1 MGFTEFKNDL
11 LLKADQNK
19 PEIMLVAGLIGV
31 VGATV
36 LACRATLKAKD
47 IIEEKN
53 ERLEEIQENLKT
65 VESKEDGSEVSEIVV
80 PAETKKEIRKVYLKT
95 GLQLAKVYAP
105 AIAVETAAF
114 ALLIKSNSVQR
125 DRLAGLTAAYITV
138 DQAFKKY
145 REAVVAEL
153 GEEKDLEFKNGLK
166 KQKIDAIVEDEDGNE
181 LTKKEE
187 GLVLQDGRYISEYA
201 KFFDESCP
209 DWTKSPENNM
219 HFLMLQQAAANEKL
233 KIQGHL
239 FLNEVYDMLGIPRTK
254 AGAVVGWL
262 YPRERFDSLDLNGFV
277 DFGIFN
283 MYKQSRNQAF
293 VNGYERSILLDF
305 NVDGCIYNYI

>member
-1 MGFTEFKNDL
+1 MSFQSFKNDL
-11 LLKADQNK
+11 SLKVDQNK
-19 PEIMLVAGLIGV
+19 PEIMLVAGLVGV
-31 VGATV
+31 IGATI

-47 IIEEKN
+47 VMEEHNKK
-53 ERLEEIQENLKT
+53 LEEIQENLNEEEKIELP
-65 VESKEDGSEVSEIVV
+65 VE
-80 PAETKKEIRKVYLKT
+80 AKKDIRKVYLKT
-95 GLQLAKVYAP
+95 SLKLAKTYAP

-145 REAVVAEL
+145 RQAVIEEL
-153 GEEKDLEFKNGLK
+153 GEEKDLEFKTGLK
-166 KQKIDAIVEDEDGNE
+166 RQKFDAIVEDEEGKE
-181 LTKKEE
+181 KLKKEE
-187 GLVLQDGRYISEYA
+187 GLVIPNGAYVSEYA

-209 DWTKSPENNM
+209 DFTKSPENNL
-219 HFLMLQQAAANEKL
+219 HFLRLQQAAANEKL

-262 YPRERFDSLDLNGFV
+262 YPADRYESLQLNGFV
-277 DFGIFN
+277 DFGIYDAWAN
-283 MYKQSRNQAF
+283 ARRADF
-293 VNGYERSILLDF
+293 VNGHERNILLDF

>member
-1 MGFTEFKNDL
+1 MSFKNDAL
-11 LLKADQNK
+11 MFMDKNK
-19 PEIMLVAGLIGV
+19 PEIMLVTGLVGV
-31 VGATV
+31 IGATV

-47 IIEEKN
+47 IVEEHN
-53 ERLEEIQENLKT
+53 ERLEEIQEKT
-65 VESKEDGSEVSEIVV
+65 VSVVEGDEVVETL
-80 PAETKKEIRKVYLKT
+80 PAETKKEIRNVYLKT
-95 GLQLAKVYAP
+95 SIKLAKTYAP

-125 DRLAGLTAAYITV
+125 ERLAGLTAAYITV

-145 REAVVAEL
+145 RQAVIDEL
-153 GEEKDLEFKNGLK
+153 GEEKDLEFKTGLK
-166 KQKIDAIVEDEDGNE
+166 KQKKIDAIIEDENGNE
-181 LTKKEE
+181 TIKKEE
-187 GLVLQDGRYISEYA
+187 GLVLPNGQYVSEYA

-209 DWTKSPENNM
+209 DWTKSPENNL

-262 YPRERFDSLDLNGFV
+262 YRDPESSNLVTNNFV
-277 DFGIFN
+277 DFGIHD
-283 MYKQSRNQAF
+283 MWACKRRADF

>member
-1 MGFTEFKNDL
+1 MSFQSFKNDL
-11 LLKADQNK
+11 SLKADQNK
-19 PEIMLVAGLIGV
+19 PEIMLVAGLVGV
-31 VGATV
+31 IGATI

-47 IIEEKN
+47 VMEEHNK
-53 ERLEEIQENLKT
+53 RLEEIQENLNEEEKIELP
-65 VESKEDGSEVSEIVV
+65 VE
-80 PAETKKEIRKVYLKT
+80 AKKDIRKVYLKT
-95 GLQLAKVYAP
+95 SLKLAKTYAP

-145 REAVVAEL
+145 RQAVIEEL
-153 GEEKDLEFKNGLK
+153 GEEKDLEFKTGLK
-166 KQKIDAIVEDEDGNE
+166 KQKIDAIVEDEEGNE
-181 LTKKEE
+181 KLKKEE
-187 GLVLQDGRYISEYA
+187 GLVLPDGRYISEYA

-209 DWTKSPENNM
+209 DWQKSPENNL
-219 HFLMLQQAAANEKL
+219 HFLRLQQAAANEKL

-239 FLNEVYDMLGIPRTK
+239 FLNEVYDMIGLPRTK

-262 YPRERFDSLDLNGFV
+262 YPAERYNSLQLNGFV
-277 DFGIFN
+277 DFGIYDMWAN
-283 MYKQSRNQAF
+283 AKRADF
-293 VNGYERSILLDF
+293 VNGYERNILLDF

>member
-1 MGFTEFKNDL
+1 MSFQSFKNDTAL
-11 LLKADQNK
+11 FMDKNK
-19 PEIMLVAGLIGV
+19 PEIMLVAGLVGV
-31 VGATV
+31 IGATV

-47 IIEEKN
+47 VVEEHN
-53 ERLEEIQENLKT
+53 ERLEEIQENLN
-65 VESKEDGSEVSEIVV
+65 EEE
-80 PAETKKEIRKVYLKT
+80 KKELPVEAKKDIRKVYLKT
-95 GLQLAKVYAP
+95 SLKLAKTYAP

-145 REAVVAEL
+145 RQAVIEEL
-153 GEEKDLEFKNGLK
+153 GEEKDLEFKTGLK
-166 KQKIDAIVEDEDGNE
+166 KQKIEAIVEDEEGNE
-181 LTKKEE
+181 KLKKEE
-187 GLVLQDGRYISEYA
+187 GLVLPDGRYISEYA

-209 DWTKSPENNM
+209 DWQKSPENNL
-219 HFLMLQQAAANEKL
+219 HFLRLQQAAANEKL

-239 FLNEVYDMLGIPRTK
+239 FLNEVYDMIGLPRTK

-262 YPRERFDSLDLNGFV
+262 YPADRYESLQLNGFV
-277 DFGIFN
+277 DFGIYDMWAN
-283 MYKQSRNQAF
+283 AKRADF
-293 VNGYERSILLDF
+293 VNGYERNILLDF

>member
-1 MGFTEFKNDL
+1 MSFKSFKNDTAL
-11 LLKADQNK
+11 FMDKNK
-19 PEIMLVAGLIGV
+19 PEIMLAAGLIGV
-31 VGATV
+31 IGATV

-47 IIEEKN
+47 VVEEHN
-53 ERLEEIQENLKT
+53 ERLEEIQENLN
-65 VESKEDGSEVSEIVV
+65 EEE
-80 PAETKKEIRKVYLKT
+80 KKELPVEAKKDIRKVYLKT
-95 GLQLAKVYAP
+95 SLKLAKTYAP

-145 REAVVAEL
+145 RQAVIEEL
-153 GEEKDLEFKNGLK
+153 GEEKDLEFKTGLK
-166 KQKIDAIVEDEDGNE
+166 KQKIDAIVEDEEGNE
-181 LTKKEE
+181 KLKKEE
-187 GLVLQDGRYISEYA
+187 GLVLPDGRYISEYA

-209 DWTKSPENNM
+209 DWQKSPENNL
-219 HFLMLQQAAANEKL
+219 HFLRLQQAAANEKL

-239 FLNEVYDMLGIPRTK
+239 FLNEVYDMIGLPRTK

-262 YPRERFDSLDLNGFV
+262 YPEDRYESLQLNGFV
-277 DFGIFN
+277 DFGIYDMWAN
-283 MYKQSRNQAF
+283 AKRADF
-293 VNGYERSILLDF
+293 VNGYERNILLDF

>member
-1 MGFTEFKNDL
+1 MSFQSFKNDL
-11 LLKADQNK
+11 SLKVDQNK

-31 VGATV
+31 IGATV

-47 IIEEKN
+47 IVEEHN
-53 ERLEEIQENLKT
+53 ERLEEIQENLNEEEKT
-65 VESKEDGSEVSEIVV
+65 ELPVE
-80 PAETKKEIRKVYLKT
+80 AKKDIRKVYLKT
-95 GLQLAKVYAP
+95 SLKLAKTYAP

-145 REAVVAEL
+145 RQAVIEEL
-153 GEEKDLEFKNGLK
+153 GEEKDLEFKTGLK
-166 KQKIDAIVEDEDGNE
+166 KQKIDAIVEDEEGNE
-181 LTKKEE
+181 KLKKEE
-187 GLVLQDGRYISEYA
+187 GLVLPDGRYISEYA

-209 DWTKSPENNM
+209 DWQKSPENNL
-219 HFLMLQQAAANEKL
+219 HFLRLQQAAANEKL

-239 FLNEVYDMLGIPRTK
+239 FLNEVYDMIGLPRTK

-262 YPRERFDSLDLNGFV
+262 YPAERYNSLQLNGFV
-277 DFGIFN
+277 DFGIYDMWAN
-283 MYKQSRNQAF
+283 AKRADF
-293 VNGYERSILLDF
+293 VNGYERNILLDF

>member
-1 MGFTEFKNDL
+1 MDFQSFKNDL
-11 LLKADQNK
+11 SLKADQNK
-19 PEIMLVAGLIGV
+19 PEIMLAVGLVGV
-31 VGATV
+31 IGATI

-47 IIEEKN
+47 VVEEHN
-53 ERLEEIQENLKT
+53 ERLEEIQENLNEEEKAELP
-65 VESKEDGSEVSEIVV
+65 VE
-80 PAETKKEIRKVYLKT
+80 AKKDIRKVYLKT
-95 GLQLAKVYAP
+95 SLKLAKTYAP

-145 REAVVAEL
+145 RQAVIEEL
-153 GEEKDLEFKNGLK
+153 GEEKDLEFKTGLK
-166 KQKIDAIVEDEDGNE
+166 KQKIDAIVEDEEGNE
-181 LTKKEE
+181 KLKKEE
-187 GLVLQDGRYISEYA
+187 GLVLPDGRYISEYA

-209 DWTKSPENNM
+209 DWQKSPENNL
-219 HFLMLQQAAANEKL
+219 HFLRLQQAAANEKL

-239 FLNEVYDMLGIPRTK
+239 FLNEVYDMIGLPRTK

-262 YPRERFDSLDLNGFV
+262 YPADRYNSLQLNGFV
-277 DFGIFN
+277 DFGIYDMWAN
-283 MYKQSRNQAF
+283 AKRADF
-293 VNGYERSILLDF
+293 VNGYERNILLDF

>member
-1 MGFTEFKNDL
+1 MSFQSFKNDTAL
-11 LLKADQNK
+11 FMDKNK
-19 PEIMLVAGLIGV
+19 PEIMLAAGLLGV
-31 VGATV
+31 IGATI

-47 IIEEKN
+47 VVEEHN
-53 ERLEEIQENLKT
+53 ERLEEIQET
-65 VESKEDGSEVSEIVV
+65 IEESPDVIAPSQYKNEV
-80 PAETKKEIRKVYLKT
+80 RKVYLKT
-95 GLQLAKVYAP
+95 SLKLAKTYAP

-145 REAVVAEL
+145 RQAVIEEL
-153 GEEKDLEFKNGLK
+153 GEEKDLEFKTGLK
-166 KQKIDAIVEDEDGNE
+166 KQKIEAIVEDEEGNE
-181 LTKKEE
+181 KLKKEE
-187 GLVLQDGRYISEYA
+187 GLVLPDGRYISEYA

-209 DWTKSPENNM
+209 DWQKSPENNL
-219 HFLMLQQAAANEKL
+219 HFLRLQQAAANEKL

-239 FLNEVYDMLGIPRTK
+239 FLNEVYDMIGLPRTK

-262 YPRERFDSLDLNGFV
+262 YPADRYESLQLNGFV
-277 DFGIFN
+277 DFGIYDMWAN
-283 MYKQSRNQAF
+283 AKRADF
-293 VNGYERSILLDF
+293 VNGYERNILLDF

>member
-1 MGFTEFKNDL
+1 MSFQSFKNDTAL
-11 LLKADQNK
+11 FMDKNK
-19 PEIMLVAGLIGV
+19 PEIMLVAGLVGV
-31 VGATV
+31 IGATV

-47 IIEEKN
+47 VVEEHN
-53 ERLEEIQENLKT
+53 ERLEEIQENLNEEEK
-65 VESKEDGSEVSEIVV
+65 VELPVE
-80 PAETKKEIRKVYLKT
+80 AKKDIRKVYLKT
-95 GLQLAKVYAP
+95 SLKLAKTYAP

-145 REAVVAEL
+145 RQAVIEEL
-153 GEEKDLEFKNGLK
+153 GEEKDLEFKTGLK
-166 KQKIDAIVEDEDGNE
+166 KQKIDAIVEDEEGNE
-181 LTKKEE
+181 KLKKEE
-187 GLVLQDGRYISEYA
+187 GLVLPDGRYISEYA

-209 DWTKSPENNM
+209 DWQKSPENNL
-219 HFLMLQQAAANEKL
+219 HFLRLQQAAANEKL

-239 FLNEVYDMLGIPRTK
+239 FLNEVYDMIGLPRTK

-262 YPRERFDSLDLNGFV
+262 YPADRYESLQLNGFV
-277 DFGIFN
+277 DFGIYDMWAN
-283 MYKQSRNQAF
+283 AKRADF
-293 VNGYERSILLDF
+293 VNGYERNILLDF

>member
-1 MGFTEFKNDL
+1 MSFQSFKNDTAL
-11 LLKADQNK
+11 FMDKNK
-19 PEIMLVAGLIGV
+19 PEIMLAAGLIGV
-31 VGATV
+31 IGATV

-47 IIEEKN
+47 VVEEHN
-53 ERLEEIQENLKT
+53 ERLEEIQENLN
-65 VESKEDGSEVSEIVV
+65 EEE
-80 PAETKKEIRKVYLKT
+80 KKELPVEAKKDIRKVYLKT
-95 GLQLAKVYAP
+95 SLKLAKTYAP

-145 REAVVAEL
+145 RQAVIEEL
-153 GEEKDLEFKNGLK
+153 GEEKDLEFKTGLK
-166 KQKIDAIVEDEDGNE
+166 KQKIDAIVEDEEGNE
-181 LTKKEE
+181 KLKKEE
-187 GLVLQDGRYISEYA
+187 GLVLPDGRYISEYA

-209 DWTKSPENNM
+209 DWQKSPENNL
-219 HFLMLQQAAANEKL
+219 HFLRLQQAAANEKL

-239 FLNEVYDMLGIPRTK
+239 FLNEVYDMIGLPRTK

-262 YPRERFDSLDLNGFV
+262 YPAERYNSLQLNGFV
-277 DFGIFN
+277 DFGIYDMWAN
-283 MYKQSRNQAF
+283 AKRADF
-293 VNGYERSILLDF
+293 VNGYERNILLDF

>member
-1 MGFTEFKNDL
+1 MSFQSFKNDTAL
-11 LLKADQNK
+11 FMDKNK
-19 PEIMLVAGLIGV
+19 PEIMLAVGLLGV
-31 VGATV
+31 IGATV

-47 IIEEKN
+47 VVEEHN
-53 ERLEEIQENLKT
+53 ERLEEIQENLNEEEKT
-65 VESKEDGSEVSEIVV
+65 ELPVE
-80 PAETKKEIRKVYLKT
+80 AKKDIRKVYLKT
-95 GLQLAKVYAP
+95 SLKLAKTYAP

-153 GEEKDLEFKNGLK
+153 GEDKDLEFKTGLK
-166 KQKIDAIVEDEDGNE
+166 KQKIDAIVEDEEGNE
-181 LTKKEE
+181 KLKKEE
-187 GLVLQDGRYISEYA
+187 GLVLPDGRYISEYA

-209 DWTKSPENNM
+209 DWQKSPENNL
-219 HFLMLQQAAANEKL
+219 HFLRLQQAAANEKL

-239 FLNEVYDMLGIPRTK
+239 FLNEVYDMIGLPRTK

-262 YPRERFDSLDLNGFV
+262 YPAERYNSLQLNGFV
-277 DFGIFN
+277 DFGIYDMWAN
-283 MYKQSRNQAF
+283 AKRADF
-293 VNGYERSILLDF
+293 VNGYERNILLDF

>member
-11 LLKADQNK
+11 MLKADQNK
-19 PEIMLVAGLIGV
+19 PEIMLVAGLVGV
-31 VGATV
+31 IGATV
-36 LACRATLKAKD
+36 LACRATIKAKD

-53 ERLEEIQENLKT
+53 ERLEEIAEVCEDAENSDI
-65 VESKEDGSEVSEIVV
+65 VEL
-80 PAETKKEIRKVYLKT
+80 PAESKKEIRKVYLKT
-95 GLQLAKVYAP
+95 GLKLAKVYAP
-105 AIAVETAAF
+105 AVAVETAAF

-145 REAVVAEL
+145 REAVIAEL
-153 GEEKDLEFKNGLK
+153 GEDKDLEFKTGLK
-166 KQKIDAIVEDEDGNE
+166 KQKIEAIVEDENGNE
-181 LTKKEE
+181 KLKKEE
-187 GLVLQDGRYISEYA
+187 GLVLPDGKYVSEYA

-219 HFLMLQQAAANEKL
+219 HFLRLQQAAANEKL

-262 YPRERFDSLDLNGFV
+262 YPAERFNSLDLNGFV
-277 DFGIFN
+277 DFGIYDMWAN
-283 MYKQSRNQAF
+283 AKRADF

>member
-1 MGFTEFKNDL
+1 MSFKNDAL
-11 LLKADQNK
+11 MFMDKNK
-19 PEIMLVAGLIGV
+19 PEIMLVTGLVGV
-31 VGATV
+31 IGATV

-47 IIEEKN
+47 IVEEHN
-53 ERLEEIQENLKT
+53 ERLEEIQEKT
-65 VESKEDGSEVSEIVV
+65 VSVVEGDEVVETL
-80 PAETKKEIRKVYLKT
+80 PAETKKEIRNVYLKT
-95 GLQLAKVYAP
+95 SIKLAKTYAP

-145 REAVVAEL
+145 RQAVIDEL
-153 GEEKDLEFKNGLK
+153 GEEKDLEFKTGLK
-166 KQKIDAIVEDEDGNE
+166 KQKKIDAIIEDENGNE
-181 LTKKEE
+181 TIKKEE
-187 GLVLQDGRYISEYA
+187 GLVLPNGQYVSEYA

-209 DWTKSPENNM
+209 DWTKSPENNL

-262 YPRERFDSLDLNGFV
+262 YRDPESSNLVTNNFV
-277 DFGIFN
+277 DFGIHD
-283 MYKQSRNQAF
+283 MWACKRRADF

>member
-1 MGFTEFKNDL
+1 MDFQSFKNDL
-11 LLKADQNK
+11 SLKADQNK
-19 PEIMLVAGLIGV
+19 PEIMLAVGLVGV
-31 VGATV
+31 IGATI

-47 IIEEKN
+47 VVEEHN
-53 ERLEEIQENLKT
+53 ERLEEIQENLN
-65 VESKEDGSEVSEIVV
+65 EEE
-80 PAETKKEIRKVYLKT
+80 KKELPVEAKKDIRKVYLKT
-95 GLQLAKVYAP
+95 SLKLAKTYAP

-145 REAVVAEL
+145 RQAVIEEL
-153 GEEKDLEFKNGLK
+153 GEEKDLEFKTGLK
-166 KQKIDAIVEDEDGNE
+166 RQKIDAIVEDEEGNE
-181 LTKKEE
+181 KLKKEE
-187 GLVLQDGRYISEYA
+187 GLVLPDGRYISEYA

-209 DWTKSPENNM
+209 DWQKSPENNL
-219 HFLMLQQAAANEKL
+219 HFLRLQQAAANEKL

-239 FLNEVYDMLGIPRTK
+239 FLNEVYDMIGLPRTK

-262 YPRERFDSLDLNGFV
+262 YPADRYESLQLNGFV
-277 DFGIFN
+277 DFGIYDMWAN
-283 MYKQSRNQAF
+283 AKRADF
-293 VNGYERSILLDF
+293 VNGYERNILLDF

>member
-1 MGFTEFKNDL
+1 MDFQSFKNDL
-11 LLKADQNK
+11 SLKADQNK
-19 PEIMLVAGLIGV
+19 PEIMLAVGLVGV
-31 VGATV
+31 IGATI

-47 IIEEKN
+47 VVEEHN
-53 ERLEEIQENLKT
+53 ERLEEIQENLN
-65 VESKEDGSEVSEIVV
+65 EEE
-80 PAETKKEIRKVYLKT
+80 KKELPVEAKKDIRKVYLKT
-95 GLQLAKVYAP
+95 SLKLAKTYAP

-145 REAVVAEL
+145 RQAVIEEL
-153 GEEKDLEFKNGLK
+153 GEEKDLEFKTGLK
-166 KQKIDAIVEDEDGNE
+166 KQKIDAIVEDEEGNE
-181 LTKKEE
+181 KLKKEE
-187 GLVLQDGRYISEYA
+187 GLVLPDGRYISEYA

-209 DWTKSPENNM
+209 DWQKSPENNL
-219 HFLMLQQAAANEKL
+219 HFLRLQQAAANEKL

-239 FLNEVYDMLGIPRTK
+239 FLNEVYDMIGLPRTK

-262 YPRERFDSLDLNGFV
+262 YPAERYNSLQLNGFV
-277 DFGIFN
+277 DFGIYDMWAN
-283 MYKQSRNQAF
+283 AKRADF
-293 VNGYERSILLDF
+293 VNGYERNILLDF

>member
-1 MGFTEFKNDL
+1 MSFQNFKNDATL
-11 LLKADQNK
+11 YFDKNK

-31 VGATV
+31 VGATI

-47 IIEEKN
+47 IVEEHNERIEEIFESNNGIIEDETGIVDKV
-53 ERLEEIQENLKT
+53 ELPA
-65 VESKEDGSEVSEIVV
+65 ESKKEV
-80 PAETKKEIRKVYLKT
+80 RKIYLKT
-95 GLQLAKVYAP
+95 GLKLAKVYAP
-105 AIAVETAAF
+105 AIAIETAAF

-145 REAVVAEL
+145 RQAVIDEL
-153 GEEKDLEFKNGLK
+153 GADKDLEFRTGAK
-166 KQKIDAIVEDEDGNE
+166 KQKIQAIVEDEDGNE
-181 LTKKEE
+181 KLQKEE
-187 GLVLQDGRYISEYA
+187 GLVLPDGRYISEYA

-209 DWTKSPENNM
+209 DWTKSPENNK

-239 FLNEVYDMLGIPRTK
+239 FLNEVYDMIGLPRTK

-262 YPRERFDSLDLNGFV
+262 YPADRYESLQLNGFV
-277 DFGIFN
+277 DFGIFD
-283 MYKQSRNQAF
+283 MWSDAKRADF

>member
-1 MGFTEFKNDL
+1 MSFQSFKNDTAL
-11 LLKADQNK
+11 FMDKNK
-19 PEIMLVAGLIGV
+19 PEIMLAVGLVGV
-31 VGATV
+31 IGATI

-47 IIEEKN
+47 VVEEHN
-53 ERLEEIQENLKT
+53 ERLEEIQDNLN
-65 VESKEDGSEVSEIVV
+65 EEE
-80 PAETKKEIRKVYLKT
+80 KKELPVEAKKDIRKVYLKT
-95 GLQLAKVYAP
+95 SLKLAKTYAP

-145 REAVVAEL
+145 RQAVIDEL
-153 GEEKDLEFKNGLK
+153 GEEKDLEFKTGLK
-166 KQKIDAIVEDEDGNE
+166 KQKIDAIVEDEEGNE
-181 LTKKEE
+181 KLKKEE
-187 GLVLQDGRYISEYA
+187 GLVLPDGRYISEYA

-209 DWTKSPENNM
+209 DWQKSPENNL
-219 HFLMLQQAAANEKL
+219 HFLRLQQAAANEKL

-239 FLNEVYDMLGIPRTK
+239 FLNEVYDMIGLPRTK

-262 YPRERFDSLDLNGFV
+262 YPAERYNSLQLNGFV
-277 DFGIFN
+277 DFGIYDMWAN
-283 MYKQSRNQAF
+283 AKRADF
-293 VNGYERSILLDF
+293 VNGYERNILLDF

>member
-1 MGFTEFKNDL
+1 MSFQNFKNDL
-11 LLKADQNK
+11 SLKVDQNK
-19 PEIMLVAGLIGV
+19 PEIMLVVGLVGV
-31 VGATV
+31 IGATV

-47 IIEEKN
+47 VVEEHN
-53 ERLEEIQENLKT
+53 ERLEEIQENLN
-65 VESKEDGSEVSEIVV
+65 EEE
-80 PAETKKEIRKVYLKT
+80 KKELPVEAKKDIRKVYLKT
-95 GLQLAKVYAP
+95 SLKLAKTYAP

-153 GEEKDLEFKNGLK
+153 GEDKDLEFKTGLK
-166 KQKIDAIVEDEDGNE
+166 KQKIDAIVEDEEGNE
-181 LTKKEE
+181 KLKKEE
-187 GLVLQDGRYISEYA
+187 GLVLPDGRYISEYA

-209 DWTKSPENNM
+209 DWQKSPENNL
-219 HFLMLQQAAANEKL
+219 HFLRLQQAAANEKL

-239 FLNEVYDMLGIPRTK
+239 FLNEVYDMIGLPRTK

-262 YPRERFDSLDLNGFV
+262 YPADRYNSLQLNGFV
-277 DFGIFN
+277 DFGIYDMWAN
-283 MYKQSRNQAF
+283 AKRADF
-293 VNGYERSILLDF
+293 VNGYERNILLDF

>member
-1 MGFTEFKNDL
+1 MDFQSFKNDL
-11 LLKADQNK
+11 SLKADQNK
-19 PEIMLVAGLIGV
+19 PEIMLAVGLVGV
-31 VGATV
+31 IGATI

-47 IIEEKN
+47 VVEEHN
-53 ERLEEIQENLKT
+53 ERLEEIQENLN
-65 VESKEDGSEVSEIVV
+65 EEE
-80 PAETKKEIRKVYLKT
+80 KKELPVEAKKDIRKVYLKT
-95 GLQLAKVYAP
+95 SLKLAKTYAP

-145 REAVVAEL
+145 RQAVIEEL
-153 GEEKDLEFKNGLK
+153 GEEKDLEFKTGLK
-166 KQKIDAIVEDEDGNE
+166 KQKIDAIVEDEEGNE
-181 LTKKEE
+181 KLKKEE
-187 GLVLQDGRYISEYA
+187 GLVLHDGRYISEYA

-209 DWTKSPENNM
+209 DWQKSPENNL
-219 HFLMLQQAAANEKL
+219 HFLRLQQAAANEKL

-239 FLNEVYDMLGIPRTK
+239 FLNEVYDMIGLPRTK

-262 YPRERFDSLDLNGFV
+262 YPADRYESLQLNGFV
-277 DFGIFN
+277 DFGIYDMWAN
-283 MYKQSRNQAF
+283 AKRADF
-293 VNGYERSILLDF
+293 VNGYERNILLDF

>member
-1 MGFTEFKNDL
+1 MDFQSFKNDL
-11 LLKADQNK
+11 SLKADQNK
-19 PEIMLVAGLIGV
+19 PEIMLAVGLVGV
-31 VGATV
+31 IGATI

-47 IIEEKN
+47 VVEEHN
-53 ERLEEIQENLKT
+53 ERLEEIQENLN
-65 VESKEDGSEVSEIVV
+65 EEE
-80 PAETKKEIRKVYLKT
+80 KKELPVEAKKDIRKVYLKT
-95 GLQLAKVYAP
+95 SLKLAKTYAP

-145 REAVVAEL
+145 RQAVIDEL
-153 GEEKDLEFKNGLK
+153 GEEKDLEFKTGLK
-166 KQKIDAIVEDEDGNE
+166 RQKIDAIVEDEEGNE
-181 LTKKEE
+181 KLKKEE
-187 GLVLQDGRYISEYA
+187 GLVLPDGRYISEYA

-209 DWTKSPENNM
+209 DWQKSPENNL
-219 HFLMLQQAAANEKL
+219 HFLRLQQAAANEKL

-239 FLNEVYDMLGIPRTK
+239 FLNEVYDMIGLPRTK

-262 YPRERFDSLDLNGFV
+262 YPADRYESLQLNGFV
-277 DFGIFN
+277 DFGIYDMWAN
-283 MYKQSRNQAF
+283 AKRADF
-293 VNGYERSILLDF
+293 VNGYERNILLDF

>member
-1 MGFTEFKNDL
+1 MSFQSFKNDL
-11 LLKADQNK
+11 SLKVDQNK

-31 VGATV
+31 IGATV

-47 IIEEKN
+47 IVEEHNNKID
-53 ERLEEIQENLKT
+53 ELKAPIPKPT
-65 VESKEDGSEVSEIVV
+65 ETEGTYVAIVD
-80 PAETKKEIRKVYLKT
+80 KKEIRKVYLKT
-95 GLQLAKVYAP
+95 GLQLAKAYGP
-105 AIAVETAAF
+105 ALAVETAAF

-145 REAVVAEL
+145 RQAVIEEL
-153 GEEKDLEFKNGLK
+153 GEEKDLEFKTGLK
-166 KQKIDAIVEDEDGNE
+166 RQKIDAIVEDEEGNE
-181 LTKKEE
+181 KLKKEE
-187 GLVLQDGRYISEYA
+187 GLVLPDGRYISEYA

-209 DWTKSPENNM
+209 DWQKSPENNL
-219 HFLMLQQAAANEKL
+219 HFLRLQQAAANEKL

-239 FLNEVYDMLGIPRTK
+239 FLNEVYDMIGLPRTK

-262 YPRERFDSLDLNGFV
+262 YPAERYNSLQLNGFV
-277 DFGIFN
+277 DFGIYDMWAN
-283 MYKQSRNQAF
+283 AKRADF
-293 VNGYERSILLDF
+293 VNGYERNILLDF

>member
-1 MGFTEFKNDL
+1 MSFKNDAAL
-11 LLKADQNK
+11 FMDKNK
-19 PEIMLVAGLIGV
+19 PEIMLVVGLVGV
-31 VGATV
+31 IGATV

-47 IIEEKN
+47 IVEEHN
-53 ERLEEIQENLKT
+53 ERIEEIQEKA
-65 VESKEDGSEVSEIVV
+65 VEEKQEEF
-80 PAETKKEIRKVYLKT
+80 PAETKKEIRKIYLKT
-95 GLQLAKVYAP
+95 SLQLAKAYAP
-105 AIAVETAAF
+105 AIAIETAAF

-145 REAVVAEL
+145 RQAVIDEL
-153 GEEKDLEFKNGLK
+153 GADKDLEFRTGAK
-166 KQKIDAIVEDEDGNE
+166 KQKIQAIVEDEEGNE
-181 LTKKEE
+181 KLKKEE
-187 GLVLQDGRYISEYA
+187 GYVLPDGRYISEYA

-209 DWTKSPENNM
+209 DWTKSPENNK

-239 FLNEVYDMLGIPRTK
+239 FLNEVYDMIGLPRTK

-262 YPRERFDSLDLNGFV
+262 YPADRYESLQLNGFV
-277 DFGIFN
+277 DFGIFD
-283 MYKQSRNQAF
+283 MWSDAKRADF

>member
-1 MGFTEFKNDL
+1 MDFQSFKNDL
-11 LLKADQNK
+11 SLKADQNK
-19 PEIMLVAGLIGV
+19 PEIMLAVGLVGV
-31 VGATV
+31 IGATI

-47 IIEEKN
+47 VVEEHN
-53 ERLEEIQENLKT
+53 ERLEEIQENLN
-65 VESKEDGSEVSEIVV
+65 
-80 PAETKKEIRKVYLKT
+80 AEEKKELPVEAKKDIRKVYLKT
-95 GLQLAKVYAP
+95 SLKLAKTYAP

-145 REAVVAEL
+145 RQAVIEEL
-153 GEEKDLEFKNGLK
+153 GEEKDLEFKTGLK
-166 KQKIDAIVEDEDGNE
+166 KQKIDAIVEDEEGNE
-181 LTKKEE
+181 KLKKEE
-187 GLVLQDGRYISEYA
+187 GLILPDGRYISEYA

-209 DWTKSPENNM
+209 DWQKSPENNL
-219 HFLMLQQAAANEKL
+219 HFLRLQQAAANEKL

-239 FLNEVYDMLGIPRTK
+239 FLNEVYDMIGLPRTK

-262 YPRERFDSLDLNGFV
+262 YPADRYESLQLNGFV
-277 DFGIFN
+277 DFGIYDMWAN
-283 MYKQSRNQAF
+283 AKRADF
-293 VNGYERSILLDF
+293 VNGYERNILLDF

>member
-1 MGFTEFKNDL
+1 MSFKNDTL
-11 LLKADQNK
+11 MFMDKNK
-19 PEIMLVAGLIGV
+19 PEIMLGLGLLGV
-31 VGATV
+31 IGATV

-47 IIEEKN
+47 IIEEHN
-53 ERLEEIQENLKT
+53 ERLEEIQEKSVGV
-65 VESKEDGSEVSEIVV
+65 VEGEEVIETL
-80 PAETKKEIRKVYLKT
+80 PAETKKEIRKIYLKT
-95 GLQLAKVYAP
+95 SLKLAKVYAP
-105 AIAVETAAF
+105 TVAVETAAF

-145 REAVVAEL
+145 RQAVIDEL
-153 GEEKDLEFKNGLK
+153 GEEKDREFKTGLK
-166 KQKIDAIVEDEDGNE
+166 KQKIEAIVEDEEGNE
-181 LTKKEE
+181 NLKKEE
-187 GLVLQDGRYISEYA
+187 GLVLPNGAYISEYA

-209 DWTKSPENNM
+209 DWTKSPENNK

-262 YPRERFDSLDLNGFV
+262 YPADRYESLQLNGFV
-277 DFGIFN
+277 DFGIYDMWAN
-283 MYKQSRNQAF
+283 AKRADF

>member
-1 MGFTEFKNDL
+1 MDFQSFKNDL
-11 LLKADQNK
+11 SLKADQNK
-19 PEIMLVAGLIGV
+19 PEIMLAVGLVGV
-31 VGATV
+31 IGATI

-47 IIEEKN
+47 VVEEHN
-53 ERLEEIQENLKT
+53 ERLEEIQENLN
-65 VESKEDGSEVSEIVV
+65 EEE
-80 PAETKKEIRKVYLKT
+80 KKELPVEAKKDIRKVYLKT
-95 GLQLAKVYAP
+95 SLKLAKTYAP

-145 REAVVAEL
+145 RQAVIEEL
-153 GEEKDLEFKNGLK
+153 GEEKDLEFKTGLK
-166 KQKIDAIVEDEDGNE
+166 KQKIDAIVEDEEGNE
-181 LTKKEE
+181 KLKKEE
-187 GLVLQDGRYISEYA
+187 GLVLPDGRYISEYA

-209 DWTKSPENNM
+209 DWQKSPENNL
-219 HFLMLQQAAANEKL
+219 HFLRLQQAAANEKL

-239 FLNEVYDMLGIPRTK
+239 FLNEVYDMIGLPRTK

-262 YPRERFDSLDLNGFV
+262 YPADRYESLQLNGFV
-277 DFGIFN
+277 DFGIYDMWAN
-283 MYKQSRNQAF
+283 AKRADF
-293 VNGYERSILLDF
+293 VNGYERNILLDF

>member
-1 MGFTEFKNDL
+1 MSFQSFKNDTAL
-11 LLKADQNK
+11 FMDKNK
-19 PEIMLVAGLIGV
+19 PEIMLVAGLVGV
-31 VGATV
+31 IGATV

-47 IIEEKN
+47 VVEEHN
-53 ERLEEIQENLKT
+53 ERLEEIQENLNEEEKAELP
-65 VESKEDGSEVSEIVV
+65 VE
-80 PAETKKEIRKVYLKT
+80 AKKDIRKVYLKT
-95 GLQLAKVYAP
+95 SLKLAKTYAP

-145 REAVVAEL
+145 RQAVIEEL
-153 GEEKDLEFKNGLK
+153 GEEKDLEFKTGLK
-166 KQKIDAIVEDEDGNE
+166 KQKIDAIVEDEEGNE
-181 LTKKEE
+181 KLKKEE
-187 GLVLQDGRYISEYA
+187 GLVLPDGRYISEYA

-209 DWTKSPENNM
+209 DWQKSPENNL
-219 HFLMLQQAAANEKL
+219 HFLRLQQAAANEKL

-239 FLNEVYDMLGIPRTK
+239 FLNEVYDMIGLPRTK

-262 YPRERFDSLDLNGFV
+262 YPAERYNSLQLNGFV
-277 DFGIFN
+277 DFGIYDMWAN
-283 MYKQSRNQAF
+283 AKRADF
-293 VNGYERSILLDF
+293 VNGYERNILLDF

>member
-1 MGFTEFKNDL
+1 MGFQSFKNDTAL
-11 LLKADQNK
+11 FMDKNK
-19 PEIMLVAGLIGV
+19 PEIMLVAGLVGV
-31 VGATV
+31 IGATV

-47 IIEEKN
+47 IVEEHN
-53 ERLEEIQENLKT
+53 ERLEEIQENLNEEEKT
-65 VESKEDGSEVSEIVV
+65 ELPVE
-80 PAETKKEIRKVYLKT
+80 AKKDIRKVYLKT
-95 GLQLAKVYAP
+95 SLKLAKTYAP

-153 GEEKDLEFKNGLK
+153 GEDKDLEFKTGLK
-166 KQKIDAIVEDEDGNE
+166 KQKIDAIVEDEEGNE
-181 LTKKEE
+181 KLKKEE
-187 GLVLQDGRYISEYA
+187 GLVLPDGRYISEYA

-209 DWTKSPENNM
+209 DWQKSPENNL
-219 HFLMLQQAAANEKL
+219 HFLRLQQAAANEKL

-239 FLNEVYDMLGIPRTK
+239 FLNEVYDMIGLPRTK

-262 YPRERFDSLDLNGFV
+262 YPAERYNSLQLNGFV
-277 DFGIFN
+277 DFGIYDMWAN
-283 MYKQSRNQAF
+283 AKRADF
-293 VNGYERSILLDF
+293 VNGYERNILLDF

>member
-1 MGFTEFKNDL
+1 MSFKNDAL
-11 LLKADQNK
+11 MFMDKNK
-19 PEIMLVAGLIGV
+19 PEIMLVTGLVGV
-31 VGATV
+31 IGATV

-47 IIEEKN
+47 IVEEHN
-53 ERLEEIQENLKT
+53 ERLEEIQET
-65 VESKEDGSEVSEIVV
+65 VEEKSEETLPANTMYEKELADRV
-80 PAETKKEIRKVYLKT
+80 KKDIRNVYLKT
-95 GLQLAKVYAP
+95 SLKLAKTYAP

-145 REAVVAEL
+145 RQAVIDEL
-153 GEEKDLEFKNGLK
+153 GEEKDLEFKTGLK
-166 KQKIDAIVEDEDGNE
+166 KQKKIDAIVEDENGNK
-181 LTKKEE
+181 TIKKEE
-187 GLVLQDGRYISEYA
+187 GLVLPNGQYVSEYA

-209 DWTKSPENNM
+209 DWTKSPENNL

-262 YPRERFDSLDLNGFV
+262 YRDPESSNLVTNNFV
-277 DFGIFN
+277 DFGIHD
-283 MYKQSRNQAF
+283 MWACKRRADF